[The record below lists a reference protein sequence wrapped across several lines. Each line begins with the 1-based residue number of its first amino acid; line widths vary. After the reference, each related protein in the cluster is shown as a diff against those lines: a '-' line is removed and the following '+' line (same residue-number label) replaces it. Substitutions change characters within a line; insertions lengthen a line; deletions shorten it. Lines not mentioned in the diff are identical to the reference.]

1 MRRRPCGLRRGRPKP
16 AEHDVRLADHCRE
29 RVAAVR
35 AADRFRR
42 RRVITGAHGAEVVV
56 DGRRC
61 INFCSNDYLGLA
73 ADPALS
79 RRLAIAAGEV
89 GTGSAASQLVTGH
102 NAEHAALEAELA
114 DWVGRQRA
122 LVFATG
128 YAANV
133 GVVSALMGKRDHIV
147 ADALN
152 HASLIDGARLSGAA
166 KHVYAHADA
175 GAADTAL
182 AGCEPGNRL
191 LVTDSVF
198 SMDGD
203 TAPLKALADVA
214 AARDAW
220 LAVDDAHGLGVFG
233 PDGAGRVA
241 EAGLGSD
248 RVPLL
253 LATLGKSAGAAGA
266 FVAGDD
272 DVIEAILQSAR
283 SLIFSTAPPP
293 ALAAAAR
300 AGVEAARGGED
311 RRGHLHR
318 LIARFHRGAVELG
331 LPLQASDSPI
341 QPLVLGAESRA
352 LTISDALLAR
362 GYLVGAIRPPTVAP
376 GTSRLRVTLTAG
388 HSEAQVD
395 GLLAA
400 LSETIHDNGAA
411 RRHSPTR
418 ASA

>member
-1 MRRRPCGLRRGRPKP
+1 MNTS
-16 AEHDVRLADHCRE
+16 LATHCRA
-29 RVAAVR
+29 RLDAIRDAG
-35 AADRFRR
+35 RFRR
-42 RRVITGAHGAEVVV
+42 RRVIEGAHAPVVTA
-56 DGRRC
+56 DGVRC

-73 ADPALS
+73 ADSALS
-79 RRLAIAAGEV
+79 ERMARTAHDL
-89 GTGSAASQLVTGH
+89 GTGSAASQLVTGY

-114 DWVGRQRA
+114 DWVGRERA

-133 GVVSALMGKRDHIV
+133 GVLGALVGKRDHIV

-152 HASLIDGARLSGAA
+152 HASLIDGARLSGAD
-166 KHVYAHADA
+166 KHIYRHADVA
-175 GAADTAL
+175 AAADCLDAC
-182 AGCEPGNRL
+182 GDGNRL

-203 TAPLKALADVA
+203 IAPLDPLADRAV
-214 AARDAW
+214 RHDAW

-233 PDGAGRVA
+233 EQGAGAVA
-241 EAGLGSD
+241 AAGLDSTQA
-248 RVPLL
+248 PIL
-253 LATLGKSAGAAGA
+253 LATLGKSVGAAGA

-272 DVIEAILQSAR
+272 LLIETILQSAR

-300 AGVEAARGGED
+300 KGVAMARAGDD
-311 RRGHLHR
+311 RRRHVHALV
-318 LIARFHRGAVELG
+318 ARFRAGMASLG
-331 LPLQASDSPI
+331 LTLPDSDSPI
-341 QPLVLGAESRA
+341 QPLVLGDEHAA
-352 LTISDALLAR
+352 VTASDALLAR

-388 HSEAQVD
+388 HTETQVD

-400 LSETIHDNGAA
+400 LADTVPQHA
-411 RRHSPTR
+411 RTAVR
-418 ASA
+418 APA

>member
-1 MRRRPCGLRRGRPKP
+1 MRLV
-16 AEHDVRLADHCRE
+16 EHCRARLAAIHE
-29 RVAAVR
+29 AG
-35 AADRFRR
+35 RFRR
-42 RRVITGAHGAEVVV
+42 RRVIEGIHAPEVVA

-61 INFCSNDYLGLA
+61 VNFCSNDYLGLA
-73 ADPALS
+73 AEGALAERMAAAA
-79 RRLAIAAGEV
+79 RRV

-114 DWVGRQRA
+114 DWVGRERA
-122 LVFATG
+122 LLFATG

-133 GVVSALMGKRDHIV
+133 GVISALMGKGDHIV

-175 GAADTAL
+175 AAADEAL
-182 AGCEPGNRL
+182 AACAHGNRL

-203 TAPLKALADVA
+203 TAPLTELAA
-214 AARDAW
+214 CARQHDAW

-233 PDGAGRVA
+233 ARGAGRVA

-253 LATLGKSAGAAGA
+253 LATLGKSVGAAGA
-266 FVAGDD
+266 FVAGDH
-272 DVIEAILQSAR
+272 DVIEAILQTAR
-283 SLIFSTAPPP
+283 SLIFSTAPAP

-300 AGVEAARGGED
+300 EGVAQARAGDD
-311 RRGHLHR
+311 RRRHLMR
-318 LIARFHRGAVELG
+318 LIARFRRGAAELG
-331 LPLQASDSPI
+331 LPLGASDSPI
-341 QPLVLGAESRA
+341 QPLVLGAEERA
-352 LTISDALLAR
+352 LAASDALLAR

-376 GTSRLRVTLTAG
+376 GTSRLRITLTAA
-388 HSEAQVD
+388 HSDLQVD

-400 LSETIHDNGAA
+400 LAA
-411 RRHSPTR
+411 VLDHSSR
-418 ASA
+418 AGTTCAAKANV

>member
-1 MRRRPCGLRRGRPKP
+1 MI
-16 AEHDVRLADHCRE
+16 A
-29 RVAAVR
+29 
-35 AADRFRR
+35 
-42 RRVITGAHGAEVVV
+42 GAHGPEVVA

-73 ADPALS
+73 ADPTLS
-79 RRLAIAAGEV
+79 RRLAAAADEL

-114 DWVGRQRA
+114 DWVGRERA

-128 YAANV
+128 YAVNV
-133 GVVSALMGKRDHIV
+133 GVISALMGKRDHIV

-175 GAADTAL
+175 GAADAAL
-182 AGCEPGNRL
+182 RACEGGNRL

-203 TAPLKALADVA
+203 TAPLAALADRA
-214 AARDAW
+214 RARDAW

-233 PDGAGRVA
+233 PGGAGRVA
-241 EAGLGSD
+241 ESGLGSD

-253 LATLGKSAGAAGA
+253 LATLGKSVGAAGA

-300 AGVEAARGGED
+300 TGVASARAGDD
-311 RRGHLHR
+311 RRRHLHG
-318 LIARFHRGAVELG
+318 LIARFRRGAAELD
-331 LPLQASDSPI
+331 LPLETSDSPI
-341 QPLVLGAESRA
+341 QPLVLGAEARA
-352 LTISDALLAR
+352 LTLSDALLAG

-388 HSEAQVD
+388 HSAAQVD

-400 LSETIHDNGAA
+400 LSDAIHDGAA
-411 RRHSPTR
+411 RRRSPAR

>member
-1 MRRRPCGLRRGRPKP
+1 M
-16 AEHDVRLADHCRE
+16 RLAEHCRE
-29 RVAAVR
+29 RLAEIR

-42 RRVITGAHGAEVVV
+42 RRVIEGAHGPEVVA

-73 ADPALS
+73 ADPTLS
-79 RRLAIAAGEV
+79 RRLAAAADEL

-114 DWVGRQRA
+114 DWVGRERA

-133 GVVSALMGKRDHIV
+133 GVISALMGKRDHIV

-166 KHVYAHADA
+166 KQVYTHANA

-182 AGCEPGNRL
+182 QACEGGHRL

-203 TAPLKALADVA
+203 TAPLAALADSA
-214 AARDAW
+214 QARDAW

-233 PDGAGRVA
+233 PGGAGRVA

-253 LATLGKSAGAAGA
+253 LATLGKSVGAAGA

-300 AGVEAARGGED
+300 AGVASARAGDD
-311 RRGHLHR
+311 RRRHLHG
-318 LIARFHRGAVELG
+318 LIARFRRGAAELD
-331 LPLQASDSPI
+331 LPLETSDSPI
-341 QPLVLGAESRA
+341 QPLVLGAEARA
-352 LTISDALLAR
+352 LTLSDALLAR

-388 HSEAQVD
+388 HSAAQVD

-400 LSETIHDNGAA
+400 LSDAIHDGAA
-411 RRHSPTR
+411 RRRCPAR
-418 ASA
+418 ESA

>member
-1 MRRRPCGLRRGRPKP
+1 MTRS
-16 AEHDVRLADHCRE
+16 LAAHCRD
-29 RVAAVR
+29 RLDAVR

-42 RRVITGAHGAEVVV
+42 RRVIEGAHGPTIVA
-56 DGRRC
+56 DGQC
-61 INFCSNDYLGLA
+61 CVNFCSNDYLGLA
-73 ADPALS
+73 AEPALA
-79 RRLAIAAGEV
+79 RRLADASNTV

-114 DWVGRQRA
+114 DWVGRERA

-133 GVVSALMGKRDHIV
+133 GVISALLGKGDHV
-147 ADALN
+147 VSDALN

-175 GAADTAL
+175 ADAAARL
-182 AGCEPGNRL
+182 AACDGGNRL

-203 TAPLKALADVA
+203 TAPLADLANLA
-214 AARDAW
+214 GAQGAW
-220 LAVDDAHGLGVFG
+220 FAVDDAHGLGVFG
-233 PDGAGRVA
+233 PEGAGRVA

-248 RVPLL
+248 AAPLV
-253 LATLGKSAGAAGA
+253 LATLGKSVGAAGA
-266 FVAGDD
+266 FVAGDA
-272 DVIEAILQSAR
+272 DVIEAILQTAR

-300 AGVEAARGGED
+300 EGVSQARAGDD
-311 RRGHLHR
+311 RRRHLMR
-318 LIARFHRGAVELG
+318 LIARFRRGAEQLG
-331 LPLQASDSPI
+331 LPVAASDSPI
-341 QPLVLGAESRA
+341 QPLVLGAESAA
-352 LTISDALLAR
+352 LEASDGLLAR

-376 GTSRLRVTLTAG
+376 GSSRLRITLTAG
-388 HSEAQVD
+388 HDEQQVD

-400 LSETIHDNGAA
+400 LEAVLIDST
-411 RRHSPTR
+411 
-418 ASA
+418 ASAAMPAKRLA